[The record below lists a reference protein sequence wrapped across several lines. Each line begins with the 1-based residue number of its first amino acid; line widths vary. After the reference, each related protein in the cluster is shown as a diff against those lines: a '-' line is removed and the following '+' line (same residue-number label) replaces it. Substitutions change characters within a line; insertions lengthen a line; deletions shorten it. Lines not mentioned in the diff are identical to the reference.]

1 MLVDDLESG
10 DYDAFDWTLAGD
22 VPWTIDNGIKY
33 EGDYSSR
40 SGTITDSQTSTM
52 ELTLDVTQ
60 NDSIAF
66 FKKISCEQ
74 DWDFLE
80 FYIDNTMAASWSGL
94 SNWERVSFPVTTG
107 SHTFRWD
114 YTKDEYYAENDDAVW
129 VDFVELPAS
138 NLGTSINEQKPQGS
152 LSVYPNPA
160 NGNITL
166 LVDTKT
172 GKAATLQVYNSLGQV
187 VITETIPAGQK
198 LYNTSVNGFAT
209 GLYTIVIRSEG
220 TMLTERLMVK

>member
-1 MLVDDLESG
+1 
-10 DYDAFDWTLAGD
+10 
-22 VPWTIDNGIKY
+22 
-33 EGDYSSR
+33 
-40 SGTITDSQTSTM
+40 M